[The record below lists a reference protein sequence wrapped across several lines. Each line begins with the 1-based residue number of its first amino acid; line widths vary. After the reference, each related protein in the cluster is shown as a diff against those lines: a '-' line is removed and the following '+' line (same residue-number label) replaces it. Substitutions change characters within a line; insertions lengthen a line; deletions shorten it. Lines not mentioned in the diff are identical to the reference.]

1 MLAAD
6 PADAATRLAA
16 DTACSLALIDASEA
30 APFLAQAAALE
41 LSLQALE
48 TVEGQNYSNGDEMRL
63 TLYRAEP

>member
-6 PADAATRLAA
+6 AADAATRLAA
-16 DTACSLALIDASEA
+16 DAACSLALIDASEA
-30 APFLAQAAALE
+30 EPFLAQAEALG

-48 TVEGQNYSNGDEMRL
+48 TIEGQNYSNGDEMQL